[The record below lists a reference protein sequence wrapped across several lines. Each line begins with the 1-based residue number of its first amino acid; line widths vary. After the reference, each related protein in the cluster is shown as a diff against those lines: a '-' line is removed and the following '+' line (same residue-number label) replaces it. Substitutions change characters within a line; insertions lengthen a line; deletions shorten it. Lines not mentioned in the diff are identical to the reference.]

1 MGCQFLGK
9 RVTLVL
15 GSSVENDV
23 TTLRDKNDWWSLC
36 VCVRALV
43 RVCTCMCVYVH
54 TYIFAYMCMY
64 VRRQVCMCQN
74 EALLA
79 HGLALALGAFT
90 VTMHTHSSYTTSIL
104 IDAMPFFCV
113 VSEGILW
120 SWFSFY
126 AYALL
131 TRFLL
136 SRYYI
141 AYTDCIFRI
150 RKEEQKKKI
159 NEKYLYDFLRA
170 VIFFFFLFAFSFIKE
185 HR

>member
-1 MGCQFLGK
+1 MI
-9 RVTLVL
+9 VV
-15 GSSVENDV
+15 
-23 TTLRDKNDWWSLC
+23 C
-36 VCVRALV
+36 VCARALV
-43 RVCTCMCVYVH
+43 RVRTCMCVYIH

-64 VRRQVCMCQN
+64 VRRQVCICQN

-79 HGLALALGAFT
+79 HGLALTLGAFT
-90 VTMHTHSSYTTSIL
+90 VTMHTHSNYTTSIL

-159 NEKYLYDFLRA
+159 FVRFSKGRDL
-170 VIFFFFLFAFSFIKE
+170 FLFSFRFLF
-185 HR
+185 H